1 MLTFSF
7 TTIYFCVIK
16 FSFSVVKKYLDL
28 INKTIMTRVLIVGAG
43 ITGAVTASLLK
54 CRLPQ
59 NSHIAVWEM
68 CSGAGDPFGDR
79 KIQQE

>member
-1 MLTFSF
+1 
-7 TTIYFCVIK
+7 
-16 FSFSVVKKYLDL
+16 
-28 INKTIMTRVLIVGAG
+28 MTRVLIVGAG